1 MKLFKNNLNNISLKK
16 TNALRLITL
25 IFVFCCLDNMPN
37 IYSKNL
43 GGLSATEENLNEN
56 TLTNKIEDQPL
67 QINLFNNLTYF
78 VGSADGL
85 LSLKS
90 EQLNIK
96 NHNYYSAVLNFKMN
110 KTDIDTIQNLQLK
123 NTIIKDQ
130 KLVRLNDFLEYF
142 PNMGKMVSDNE
153 MSIDL
158 RYLWKCQYERKVDG
172 LIYTMDT
179 DFITKESSTQHGFKV
194 QFKITDKTT
203 YLPAIKT
210 FFENMV
216 SNCKATQ
223 KSAIELKRA
232 LHKLMVKYLNIKTL
246 MRILKEKKNGKNV
259 PAFTKIP
266 INPAKKSRENTE
278 NLEKNSALAPNKTRL
293 ESLAPNKTR
302 LADDDNKDNNS
313 EDVAV
318 INVNAD
324 DINNGETLTEVDDD
338 SEAMRLFFLE
348 KGEVSLSN
356 TENEDEL
363 VEASFLENS
372 ENKLEAKNS
381 TIALAKSR
389 VNEEIKAQAAN
400 ANEEKGFFGKA
411 TSLIGGL
418 FGKGKKA
425 AAPAPAKPAATPKP
439 ATKPAGKPKA
449 KGPKSAKGKKKA
461 KAPKAPKTPAELLI
475 KKPNTN
481 VPLTP
486 EQIKDPVAKLKY
498 DKKEDELKATEKAI
512 VELQTKKSD
521 LKKNIKD
528 MQGKQVSEEQNKDI
542 LKGKLAITKQNLK
555 KSKLVISM
563 TQTEN
568 KKLTDKIKTLTDIK
582 TKLTAVHKSEK
593 DNQDKKKKDLDLEKG
608 VMDDQKKDKTQI
620 RSKVT
625 DLGEKSTEQGK
636 KLKSVDEVK
645 NELLKNIKEAKLK
658 GDNLDKEIGIKN
670 DEIKSKQNE
679 FDDMTMKIK
688 KSEESQKKQAKA
700 IEELA
705 QKIQETSGKIDKKA
719 EEDAVK
725 AKSDAIMKLNPMEKT
740 LAAAK
745 DALKAVMDPKLQ
757 TIAEEAY
764 NVVID
769 KQNND
774 ITNYLKKVK
783 ELPTI
788 FTV

>member
-1 MKLFKNNLNNISLKK
+1 MKLYKYTLTDIRIKK
-16 TNALRLITL
+16 TNALKLIAL
-25 IFVFCCLDNMPN
+25 IFFFFCLPN
-37 IYSKNL
+37 TNSKNL
-43 GGLSATEENLNEN
+43 AGLSTNEDNEN
-56 TLTNKIEDQPL
+56 KVSNKIEDQPL

-90 EQLNIK
+90 NQLNIK

-110 KTDIDTIQNLQLK
+110 KTDVDTIQDLQLK
-123 NTIIKDQ
+123 NQIIKDQ

-172 LIYTMDT
+172 LIYTLDT

-203 YLPAIKT
+203 YLPAIKK

-223 KSAIELKRA
+223 KSAIELKRS

-246 MRILKEKKNGKNV
+246 MRILKEKKNGKKV

-266 INPAKKSRENTE
+266 LKPTKKSRENSEVLVKT
-278 NLEKNSALAPNKTRL
+278 SALLPNKTRI
-293 ESLAPNKTR
+293 ESDSNS
-302 LADDDNKDNNS
+302 NSNS
-313 EDVAV
+313 EEVAV

-348 KGEVSLSN
+348 KGHKALSN
-356 TENEDEL
+356 TENEEEL

-372 ENKLEAKNS
+372 ENKLENTNS
-381 TIALAKSR
+381 TMAIAKSR

-400 ANEEKGFFGKA
+400 GEKGFFSSAKN
-411 TSLIGGL
+411 LIGGL
-418 FGKGKKA
+418 FGKGKA
-425 AAPAPAKPAATPKP
+425 APAKPTPKP
-439 ATKPAGKPKA
+439 KTPKAAKQPKA
-449 KGPKSAKGKKKA
+449 KTPKNKKKST
-461 KAPKAPKTPAELLI
+461 KPKTPKTPADLLI
-475 KKPNTN
+475 KRPNTN
-481 VPLTP
+481 IPLTK
-486 EQIKDPVAKLKY
+486 EQIKDPVARIRY
-498 DKKEDELKATEKAI
+498 DKKEDELKNTEKDI
-512 VELQTKKSD
+512 TELQTKKAD

-542 LKGKLAITKQNLK
+542 LKTKVQIARDNIK

-563 TQTEN
+563 TQKDN
-568 KKLTDKIKTLTDIK
+568 KKLQDKIKALTDQKAKLDKSYK
-582 TKLTAVHKSEK
+582 TEK
-593 DNQDKKKKDLDLEKG
+593 ENQDKKKKELDLEKG
-608 VMDDQKKDKTQI
+608 VFDDQKKDKTNI

-636 KLKSVDEVK
+636 KLKSVDEIK

-658 GDNLDKEIGIKN
+658 GDNLDKEIDIKN
-670 DEIKSKQNE
+670 NEIKSKQNE
-679 FDDMTMKIK
+679 FDDMKMKIT

-705 QKIQETSGKIDKKA
+705 QKIQAVTGKIDKKG

-745 DALKAVMDPKLQ
+745 NTLKAVMDPSLQ
-757 TIAEEAY
+757 VHVEEAY
-764 NVVID
+764 NIVID

-774 ITNYLKKVK
+774 INNYLKKVK
-783 ELPTI
+783 SLPSI
-788 FTV
+788 FLA